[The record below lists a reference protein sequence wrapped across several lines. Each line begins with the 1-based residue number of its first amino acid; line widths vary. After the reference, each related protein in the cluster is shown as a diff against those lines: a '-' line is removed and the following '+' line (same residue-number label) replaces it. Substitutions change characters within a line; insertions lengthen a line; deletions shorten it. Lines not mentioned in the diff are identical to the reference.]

1 MTAGRSKRTG
11 IETIGSVAPDLFGA
25 SYERPSTRPSGPIGN
40 EETDVLKKT
49 SAYTGLVIV
58 TAAGALLTSSPA
70 YALESLVRGSHSWNH
85 HRSHHRNH
93 NWNGNR
99 HHGRIFIR
107 IYIYNKNNNRAI
119 AVARPEH
126 QRHRRVLVPTDGVVG
141 GGVGAGTGGGAGVG
155 ATAADRTPADSTPV
169 ASNQDTAPVG
179 ATAPVSSGTPADQGT
194 AAAPA
199 TTSVAPLDEGAT
211 GNVSP

>member
-1 MTAGRSKRTG
+1 
-11 IETIGSVAPDLFGA
+11 
-25 SYERPSTRPSGPIGN
+25 
-40 EETDVLKKT
+40 VLKKT

-70 YALESLVRGSHSWNH
+70 YALDGLVRGSHVRFH

-93 NWNGNR
+93 NWNGNA

-107 IYIYNKNNNRAI
+107 IYIYNKNNNHAV

-126 QRHRRVLVPTDGVVG
+126 RRRPVIRDAAPVDGVIGTGIGGGG
-141 GGVGAGTGGGAGVG
+141 GGVAAGQAPR
-155 ATAADRTPADSTPV
+155 TADE
-169 ASNQDTAPVG
+169 G
-179 ATAPVSSGTPADQGT
+179 
-194 AAAPA
+194 AAPA
-199 TTSVAPLDEGAT
+199 SSNAAPLSSTPDQSSTGTAGAPSTSGTSGASGSTGAAPPALDEATT